1 MTKSLRI
8 TSKMRP
14 CSDFIVMG
22 VVEVET
28 GNHRYLCDALLT
40 SLHNPRR
47 SLVESV
53 LLTSNNKRQTNFI
66 LVGPARDVLPLVGP
80 AYQAA
85 WVHNH
90 RRALAH
96 AADCH
101 TPQLRVECPTNL
113 EAKVD
118 LPGGVYD
125 CSYSSNGD
133 YTPSPC
139 APSRAGDFFITGKR
153 VDTPCPGRRKLNVQP
168 SPSMYEAKLHLR
180 ERTSNDSVMSPVIS

>member
-1 MTKSLRI
+1 
-8 TSKMRP
+8 MRP

-22 VVEVET
+22 VVEVVT
-28 GNHRYLCDALLT
+28 GHRDALLT

-66 LVGPARDVLPLVGP
+66 LVGPARDVREVAEDP

-101 TPQLRVECPTNL
+101 TPQLRVECPTNI

-125 CSYSSNGD
+125 CSYSDKGD
-133 YTPSPC
+133 STPPC
-139 APSRAGDFFITGKR
+139 TPSRAGDFFITGKR

>member
-1 MTKSLRI
+1 MLS
-8 TSKMRP
+8 
-14 CSDFIVMG
+14 SDFIVMG
-22 VVEVET
+22 VAEIET
-28 GNHRYLCDALLT
+28 GNHRYICDALLT

-53 LLTSNNKRQTNFI
+53 TLTSNNMRQTDFI
-66 LVGPARDVLPLVGP
+66 LVGPTRDVLPLAEDP
-80 AYQAA
+80 ACQAA

-90 RRALAH
+90 RRTLAH

-101 TPQLRVECPTNL
+101 TLQLRVECPTNL

-139 APSRAGDFFITGKR
+139 TPSRAGDFFIAGKR

-168 SPSMYEAKLHLR
+168 SPSILQEVKLQLR
-180 ERTSNDSVMSPVIS
+180 ERNERTSNDSVMSPVIS